1 MSLNRR
7 DTGVAAQ
14 QGWGRRLGFTLI
26 ELLVVIAII
35 AVLAALL
42 LPAVQRAREA
52 ARRTQCLNN
61 LKNLA
66 LACHNYVDVNQCFP
80 PGDLDLTFDGVNT
93 ATAYQNPPLA
103 PFGVPPGTGTGSGG
117 GSSGTTS
124 TSGTFPPFSL
134 GAMNAYDP
142 NTGLLLPVT
151 NPPTPV
157 TITWL
162 ELAAPWSWHAF
173 ILPQIEQQNV
183 FSQLIFGVDNPV
195 YLAGGG
201 GGGGAGGTAYYTW
214 SKDLPTNLQLIKTP
228 IPTFICPSELLPQS
242 RPAGLA
248 FATYRG
254 VMGSEPVGDTVYSN
268 ALWLTNGMLYPN
280 SAVRMQDVT
289 DGTSQT
295 LLMGDSRFGLWADGS
310 SCCAR
315 FRNDRLDFDSY
326 WQIQNAVLTTDA
338 SAYPNIDT
346 DISFP
351 LQFFSFGS
359 THENACMFA
368 FTDGSSRPIVKN
380 IDASIL
386 RKLATRNGGEVI
398 PSEF

>member
-1 MSLNRR
+1 MSLISRH
-7 DTGVAAQ
+7 
-14 QGWGRRLGFTLI
+14 GRMNGLVHGAKTTRSKRGFTLI
-26 ELLVVIAII
+26 ELLVVIAVI

-66 LACHNYVDVNQCFP
+66 LACHNYVDVNQTFP
-80 PGDLDLTFDGVNT
+80 PGDLDLFFDGQNT

-103 PFGVPPGTGTGSGG
+103 PFGTLPPAAGTNVASA
-117 GSSGTTS
+117 
-124 TSGTFPPFSL
+124 GTFPPFQL
-134 GAMNAYDP
+134 GTMNQYDP
-142 NTGLLLPVT
+142 VTGLLIPIT

-157 TITWL
+157 TISYL
-162 ELAAPWSWHAF
+162 EIAAPWSWHAF

-183 FSQLIFGVDNPV
+183 FSQMIFGIDNTSYSGP
-195 YLAGGG
+195 YF
-201 GGGGAGGTAYYTW
+201 TW
-214 SKDLPTNLQLIKTP
+214 AKDLPSNLQLIKTP
-228 IPTFICPSELLPQS
+228 IPTFICPSELLPQA

-254 VMGSEPVGDTVYSN
+254 VMGSEPVGDVNYSSV
-268 ALWLTNGMLYPN
+268 LWLTNGMLYPN

-326 WQIQNAVLTTDA
+326 WQIYNAVLNSAGNEYPLINTDVVV
-338 SAYPNIDT
+338 
-346 DISFP
+346 P

-359 THENACMFA
+359 THENACVFA
-368 FTDGSSRPIVKN
+368 FADGSSRPIVKN

-386 RKLATRNGGEVI
+386 RKLATRGAGDIVG
-398 PSEF
+398 SEY

>member
-1 MSLNRR
+1 MSLNRQL
-7 DTGVAAQ
+7 TSVAVHK
-14 QGWGRRLGFTLI
+14 GRGSRLGFTLI

-80 PGDLDLTFDGVNT
+80 PGDLDLTFDGSNT

-103 PFGVPPGTGTGSGG
+103 PFGLPPGGG
-117 GSSGTTS
+117 GGGGGGGTPN
-124 TSGTFPPFSL
+124 TSGSFPAFSL
-134 GAMNAYDP
+134 GPMNAYDP
-142 NTGLLLPVT
+142 NTGLLLPTT

-183 FSQLIFGVDNPV
+183 FSQLIFGIDNPP
-195 YLAGGG
+195 YLSGGG
-201 GGGGAGGTAYYTW
+201 GGGGGTVYWTW
-214 SKDLPTNLQLIKTP
+214 AKDLPSNLQLIKTP
-228 IPTFICPSELLPQS
+228 IPTFICPSELLPAS

-254 VMGSEPVGDTVYSN
+254 VMGSQPFGDPASNN
-268 ALWLTNGMLYPN
+268 ALWLQNGMLYPN
-280 SAVRMQDVT
+280 SAVRMQDIT

-295 LLMGDSRFGLWADGS
+295 LLMGDSRFGLWGDGS

-315 FRNDRLDFDSY
+315 FRNDRMDFDSY
-326 WQIQNAVLTTDA
+326 WQIQNAVLTGSA
-338 SAYPNIDT
+338 SLYPNINT

-368 FTDGSSRPIVKN
+368 FADGSSRPIVKN
-380 IDASIL
+380 IDATIL
-386 RKLATRNGGEVI
+386 RKLATRNGGDVLT
-398 PSEF
+398 SEF

>member
-1 MSLNRR
+1 MSLISRN
-7 DTGVAAQ
+7 
-14 QGWGRRLGFTLI
+14 GRMNGLVDGAKTPRSKRGFTLI
-26 ELLVVIAII
+26 ELLVVIAVI

-66 LACHNYVDVNQCFP
+66 LACHNYVDVNQTFP
-80 PGDLDLTFDGVNT
+80 PGDLDLFFDGQNT

-103 PFGVPPGTGTGSGG
+103 PFGTLPPAAGTNVASAGS
-117 GSSGTTS
+117 
-124 TSGTFPPFSL
+124 FPPFQL
-134 GAMNAYDP
+134 GTMNQYDP
-142 NTGLLLPVT
+142 VSGLLLPTT

-157 TITWL
+157 TISYL
-162 ELAAPWSWHAF
+162 EIAAPWSWHAF

-183 FSQLIFGVDNPV
+183 FSQLIFGIDNTSYSGP
-195 YLAGGG
+195 YF
-201 GGGGAGGTAYYTW
+201 TW
-214 SKDLPTNLQLIKTP
+214 AKDLPTNLQLIKTP

-254 VMGSEPVGDTVYSN
+254 VMGSEPVGDVTYSN
-268 ALWLTNGMLYPN
+268 VLWLTNGMLYPN

-326 WQIQNAVLTTDA
+326 WQIYNAVLNSNGNEYPLINTDVV
-338 SAYPNIDT
+338 I
-346 DISFP
+346 P

-368 FTDGSSRPIVKN
+368 FSDGSSRPIVKN

-386 RKLATRNGGEVI
+386 RKLATRSGGDIVS
-398 PSEF
+398 SEY

>member
-1 MSLNRR
+1 MSLISRH
-7 DTGVAAQ
+7 
-14 QGWGRRLGFTLI
+14 GRINGLVDGAKTPRSKRGFTLI
-26 ELLVVIAII
+26 ELLVVIAVI

-66 LACHNYVDVNQCFP
+66 LACHNYVDVNQTFP
-80 PGDLDLTFDGVNT
+80 PGDLDLFFDGQNT

-103 PFGVPPGTGTGSGG
+103 PFGTLPPAAGTNVASAGS
-117 GSSGTTS
+117 
-124 TSGTFPPFSL
+124 FPPFQL
-134 GAMNAYDP
+134 GTMNQYDP
-142 NTGLLLPVT
+142 VSGLLLPTT

-157 TITWL
+157 TISYL
-162 ELAAPWSWHAF
+162 EIAAPWSWHAF

-183 FSQLIFGVDNPV
+183 FSQLIFGIDNTSYSGP
-195 YLAGGG
+195 YF
-201 GGGGAGGTAYYTW
+201 TW
-214 SKDLPTNLQLIKTP
+214 AKDLPTNLQLIKTP

-254 VMGSEPVGDTVYSN
+254 VMGSEPVGDVTYSN
-268 ALWLTNGMLYPN
+268 VLWLTNGMLYPN

-326 WQIQNAVLTTDA
+326 WQIYNAVLNSNGNEYPLINTDVV
-338 SAYPNIDT
+338 I
-346 DISFP
+346 P

-368 FTDGSSRPIVKN
+368 FSDGSSRPIVKN

-386 RKLATRNGGEVI
+386 RKLATRSGGDIVS
-398 PSEF
+398 SEY

>member
-1 MSLNRR
+1 MSLKRR
-7 DTGVAAQ
+7 PRTATEVQMGP
-14 QGWGRRLGFTLI
+14 RRRRGFTLV
-26 ELLVVIAII
+26 ELLVVIAVIS
-35 AVLAALL
+35 VLAALL

-52 ARRTQCLNN
+52 ARRTQCINN
-61 LKNLA
+61 LKQLA
-66 LACHNYVDVNQCFP
+66 LACHNYVDVNQVFP
-80 PGDLDLTFDGVNT
+80 PGDLDLTFDGQNT
-93 ATAYQNPPLA
+93 ATAYQNPPLL
-103 PFGVPPGTGTGSGG
+103 PFGNPPAVPPCSINNGVG
-117 GSSGTTS
+117 
-124 TSGTFPPFSL
+124 GTFPPFQL
-134 GAMNAYDP
+134 GPMNVYDP
-142 NTGLLLPVT
+142 DTSALIPPT

-157 TITWL
+157 TISWL
-162 ELAAPWSWHAF
+162 EVAAPWSWHAF
-173 ILPQIEQQNV
+173 VLPQIEQQNV
-183 FSQLIFGVDNPV
+183 FTQLIFGVDNTSYSQP
-195 YLAGGG
+195 
-201 GGGGAGGTAYYTW
+201 YYTW
-214 SKDLPTNLQLIKTP
+214 SKDLPSNLQLIRTP

-254 VMGSEPVGDTVYSN
+254 VTGSEPVGDTDYGN

-326 WQIQNAVLTTDA
+326 WYIPCAVFTGDTQ
-338 SAYPNIDT
+338 AYP
-346 DISFP
+346 DIQTSVNLP

-368 FTDGSSRPIVKN
+368 FADGSSRPIVKN
-380 IDASIL
+380 IDAGIL
-386 RKLATRNGGEVI
+386 RMLATRSGAEVI